1 MGLMLIYGVVNM
13 AYTLATGTP
22 IYKPLNYHD
31 VMSFV
36 WMIVLAGLEGG
47 GYYGFYHLTN
57 WKLRKVHQQDIEKHS
72 ILTVYNVEGT
82 NSGTPNKVNEGKPAT
97 AHITIAEDSIEA
109 ERQDKKV
116 AYD

>member
-1 MGLMLIYGVVNM
+1 M

-47 GYYGFYHLTN
+47 GYYGFYHLTI

-82 NSGTPNKVNEGKPAT
+82 NSGTPNKVNEGKSAT